1 MTNERLLE
9 ERLPGLGELWYWV
22 YDITMRYEEYHD
34 NVRSNDAGSHRISQ
48 CFSLYFSSAF
58 NLQVASHHHSEC
70 RISDPI
76 PISECRIQVL
86 YCILRIPNPQISC
99 IPRLL
104 QETPKIQQELN
115 PIHRCI
121 RSYEFNIVS
130 LDILMS
136 SMSSG
141 ILGNS
146 HRSEAHQPHQEKG
159 NVLRSPSPLSNH
171 VSSITAKYGA
181 EPTIAPI

>member
-1 MTNERLLE
+1 VPN
-9 ERLPGLGELWYWV
+9 PG
-22 YDITMRYEEYHD
+22 
-34 NVRSNDAGSHRISQ
+34 S
-48 CFSLYFSSAF
+48 
-58 NLQVASHHHSEC
+58 
-70 RISDPI
+70 
-76 PISECRIQVL
+76 VL
-86 YCILRIPNPQISC
+86 YSAHPKTSNQLHTKIVA
-99 IPRLL
+99 
-104 QETPKIQQELN
+104 ETPKIQQELN